1 MPLRSQGSS
10 AGLLFF
16 WPGVMTSPI
25 SAASAAAQAAAFRLR
40 REAVT
45 FTRGGSSV
53 QVQAVRGQ
61 RLWERSQ
68 VSQGL
73 AVGDRSEDWIV
84 LAADLVISSAVVTP
98 QRGDTIT
105 AGSVVYR
112 VMPFGPNDQLWQYH
126 DRDRL
131 YLRIH
136 TKERT

>member
-1 MPLRSQGSS
+1 M
-10 AGLLFF
+10 
-16 WPGVMTSPI
+16 VSPV
-25 SAASAAAQAAAFRLR
+25 SAASTAAQAAAFRLR
-40 REAVT
+40 RETVT

-61 RLWERSQ
+61 RVWERSQ
-68 VSQGL
+68 VAQGV
-73 AVGDRSEDWIV
+73 AVGERSEDWIV

-105 AGSVVYR
+105 AGSTVFR

>member
-1 MPLRSQGSS
+1 M
-10 AGLLFF
+10 
-16 WPGVMTSPI
+16 VSPI

-61 RLWERSQ
+61 RNWERSQ
-68 VSQGL
+68 PSGGVSI
-73 AVGDRSEDWIV
+73 GDRSEDWII

-105 AGSVVYR
+105 AGSTVFR